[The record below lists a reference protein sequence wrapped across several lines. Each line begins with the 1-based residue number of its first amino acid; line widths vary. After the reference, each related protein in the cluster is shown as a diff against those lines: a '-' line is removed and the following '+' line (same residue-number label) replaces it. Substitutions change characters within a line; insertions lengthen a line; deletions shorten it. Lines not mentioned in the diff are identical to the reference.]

1 MFTLD
6 GFIRSPLV
14 LLRIGQARTCEHK
27 AGMEVTITIAGHEPI
42 AAFTCAR
49 CGTKHSSEATL
60 AADKAKHADMD
71 EYIRKPI
78 RGLEQ
83 VKASKEKACATADCT
98 RVAVI
103 KGKCQLCYQRAYVS
117 ARRERK

>member
-1 MFTLD
+1 M
-6 GFIRSPLV
+6 GSV
-14 LLRIGQARTCEHK
+14 
-27 AGMEVTITIAGHEPI
+27 VTITIAGHEPI
-42 AAFTCAR
+42 LAFRCAR

-60 AADKAKHADMD
+60 AVDMAKHSEID

-103 KGKCQLCYQRAYVS
+103 KDKCQLCYQRAYVS

>member
-1 MFTLD
+1 M
-6 GFIRSPLV
+6 
-14 LLRIGQARTCEHK
+14 
-27 AGMEVTITIAGHEPI
+27 TITVAGYEPI
-42 AAFTCAR
+42 AAHVCSR

-60 AADKAKHADMD
+60 AVDKAKHVEVD

-103 KGKCQLCYQRAYVS
+103 KDKCQLCYQRAYVS